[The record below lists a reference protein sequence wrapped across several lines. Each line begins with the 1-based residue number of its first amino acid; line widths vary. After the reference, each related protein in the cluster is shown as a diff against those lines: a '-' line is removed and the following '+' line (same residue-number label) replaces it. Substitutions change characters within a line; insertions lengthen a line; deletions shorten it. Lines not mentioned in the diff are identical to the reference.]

1 MALSLRIIKFPFLI
15 LCNFFGILGLI
26 SGEFFL
32 LVYLC
37 NLKVSGVDY
46 VLFKAED
53 MKDTFIRTDLNSQY
67 RRPIIFKLKEKLRLN
82 TINIKKC
89 GEKNNEKKA

>member
-1 MALSLRIIKFPFLI
+1 
-15 LCNFFGILGLI
+15 
-26 SGEFFL
+26 
-32 LVYLC
+32 
-37 NLKVSGVDY
+37 
-46 VLFKAED
+46 